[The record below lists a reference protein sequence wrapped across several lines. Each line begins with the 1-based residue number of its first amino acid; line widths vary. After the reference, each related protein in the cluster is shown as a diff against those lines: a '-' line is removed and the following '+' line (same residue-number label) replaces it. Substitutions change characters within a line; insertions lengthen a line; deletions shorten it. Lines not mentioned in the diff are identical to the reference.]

1 MLFQLSEEHP
11 IIAYSVGFW
20 FQDWN
25 GQIVFYAAHV
35 RKSCGFA
42 AQFKGKQAEGVD
54 PQVTPHSSSEG
65 IEIYK
70 GKRHWVW
77 R

>member
-11 IIAYSVGFW
+11 IIAYSVGFC
-20 FQDWN
+20 FQDGMDN
-25 GQIVFYAAHV
+25 CLYAAHV

-70 GKRHWVW
+70 G
-77 R
+77 